1 MLSFREPL
9 VFNNTKDIGGH
20 TDEQTVDPLAEK
32 YVHLSLNS
40 VSLALIDSMKVK
52 ELASLCASNID
63 LQYSSTKSSS
73 QLNFTIGWI
82 QVDNQDENAVVPVAL
97 SPAPAKNPQP
107 AIHLLAEKDN
117 LRSKSTINSFK
128 LIALA
133 VQELDLRIEERWML
147 DVWDFF
153 FQLLKQ
159 RLSRV
164 AFRKRKMFAGH
175 NITDYVPI
183 QNEFF
188 QDSTEN
194 GINAVNVF

>member
-1 MLSFREPL
+1 
-9 VFNNTKDIGGH
+9 
-20 TDEQTVDPLAEK
+20 
-32 YVHLSLNS
+32 
-40 VSLALIDSMKVK
+40 
-52 ELASLCASNID
+52 
-63 LQYSSTKSSS
+63 
-73 QLNFTIGWI
+73 
-82 QVDNQDENAVVPVAL
+82 
-97 SPAPAKNPQP
+97 
-107 AIHLLAEKDN
+107 
-117 LRSKSTINSFK
+117 
-128 LIALA
+128 
-133 VQELDLRIEERWML
+133 ML